1 MAEATTG
8 NNLAGLN
15 QGTGIVSRISSSIS
29 NIRKMTSDPAVQ
41 KSVPLIFGV
50 IVAFIGLI
58 VFFTMQKSDMTT
70 LFASLPESE
79 KANVIQT
86 LKQNGVDVSLN
97 PSTGEVIVPV
107 KDYHESRMLLA
118 GEGLP
123 SSVPDGYD
131 TLGDMP
137 MGTSRS
143 VEAIKIKQS
152 LEAELARSVN
162 HISGISSARVHLAI
176 PEKTVFAREIAL
188 PSASVF
194 VKLSNGRS
202 LGRQQVQSIV
212 HLVAS
217 SVPNLPSEN
226 ITVVDQFGELLS
238 KPSKDVAISAS
249 NEQMSQTMRLGEIYR
264 SRIISLLTPIVGA
277 GNLKAEI
284 NVDMN
289 FTKRE
294 ITEES
299 VDPKGNALRS
309 EQTSLDESANPE
321 ARGIP
326 GALSNAPP
334 LAPDLKTKVP
344 EGKDA
349 GGSLKQRS
357 QTSVKNY
364 EVSRKVET
372 TTAQYGEIKKIKAA
386 VIIRE
391 KKIVTPEGLVTFE
404 KFSDEKLLEI
414 KSLVQEALGFDEV
427 RGDSVTVTSSPFVD
441 ILEADVVPW
450 YENESIKELA
460 QQLATV
466 LILAIVIFGALH
478 PLLKRVLVPAG
489 YTSGPGAM
497 AADDI
502 DDADEKIEVQEGESL
517 EDIKAKL
524 KPKKSAISAEMLDTA
539 NTYDDKVAVIRM
551 IVGDEAGRVS
561 SVFKGMMEQ
570 DS

>member
-8 NNLAGLN
+8 NNLSGLSQN
-15 QGTGIVSRISSSIS
+15 TGIVSRISTSIS
-29 NIRKMTSDPAVQ
+29 NVRKITSDPAVQ
-41 KSVPLIFGV
+41 KSIPLIFGV

-79 KANVIQT
+79 KAAVIQT

-97 PSTGEVIVPV
+97 PTTGEVIVPV
-107 KDYHESRMLLA
+107 AEYHESRMLLA

-123 SSVPDGYD
+123 SSVPNGYD

-143 VEAIKIKQS
+143 VEAVKIKQS
-152 LEAELARSVN
+152 LEAELSRSIN

-176 PEKTVFAREIAL
+176 PEKTVFAREIAH
-188 PSASVF
+188 PSASIF

-238 KPSKDVAISAS
+238 KPSSDSSATAS

-277 GNLKAEI
+277 GNLKAEV

-289 FTKRE
+289 FTKSE

-334 LAPDLKTKVP
+334 LAPDLKKEAP
-344 EGKDA
+344 ENKGVGA
-349 GGSLKQRS
+349 NLKQRS

-372 TTAQYGEIKKIKAA
+372 TTAQYGQITKIKAA

-391 KKIVTPEGLVTFE
+391 MKTVSPEGTVTFE
-404 KFSDEKLLEI
+404 KFSDDKLVEI
-414 KSLVQEALGFDEV
+414 KSLVQEALGFDET

-441 ILEADVVPW
+441 ALEAEIVPW

-489 YTSGPGAM
+489 YTSGVGSVALDEE
-497 AADDI
+497 DDV
-502 DDADEKIEVQEGESL
+502 DDKIEVQEGESL

-524 KPKKSAISAEMLDTA
+524 KPKKSSISAEMLDTA

-561 SVFKGMMEQ
+561 SVFKGMIEK